1 MLGKGMSLF
10 FFINSFT
17 INNDPMRVTVDNSD
31 SEYFMMDSKKTISLI
46 AGVNTTKT
54 SRSYLSKN
62 ET

>member
-1 MLGKGMSLF
+1 LLGKGMSLF

>member
-1 MLGKGMSLF
+1 MSLF